1 VSNNEEKKWDKETQ
15 HDYNQS
21 QIHLM
26 QFQYRAGVIV
36 NHLQYATWA
45 KAFALLA
52 HRDIEGLREEV
63 ERLAN
68 DQLAMSE
75 QEQIEE
81 ALKRR

>member
-1 VSNNEEKKWDKETQ
+1 MSIDGKNWDKQTLY
-15 HDYNQS
+15 HYNEA
-21 QIHLM
+21 QIHIM
-26 QFQYRAGVIV
+26 QFQHRAGVIV